1 MLYSVEGNLTLT
13 FELWKGTERMAR
25 PERERRWTLM
35 MMMKTTSVKFAQGVT
50 ARGSCFSVMHA
61 MRVRIPLFLALSSE
75 MMPDIRSPIHSARL
89 SHFLFGPATCIR
101 T

>member
-1 MLYSVEGNLTLT
+1 MLYSEEGNLALT
-13 FELWKGTERMAR
+13 FELWKGTERMER

-35 MMMKTTSVKFAQGVT
+35 MMKTTSVRFAQGAT

-75 MMPDIRSPIHSARL
+75 MMPDIRLPIHSDRL
-89 SHFLFGPATCIR
+89 SHFLFGSATCIR
-101 T
+101 A